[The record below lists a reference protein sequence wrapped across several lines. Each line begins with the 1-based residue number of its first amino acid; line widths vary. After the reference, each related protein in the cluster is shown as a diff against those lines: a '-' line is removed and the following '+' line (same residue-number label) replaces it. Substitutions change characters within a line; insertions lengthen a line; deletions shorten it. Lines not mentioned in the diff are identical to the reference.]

1 MPVRM
6 FIVVLRGYMWFSES
20 IQTYYSKNEN
30 ASNFQKIFF
39 CTIYRYK
46 AINISSLKPLYTA
59 MNPIIEVKNLSKQFG
74 DFKAVDDLSFTVNEG
89 LVYGFLGQN
98 GAGKSTTIRMLLTLI
113 KPTSGSIKI
122 FGFDLEKHRKEIL
135 KQTGAVIER
144 PDLYKYLTALEN
156 LRIFGAMSGTKL
168 SEKKLMDQLEM
179 VGLAERAHSKV
190 KTYSQG
196 MKQRLGIAT
205 ALVHDPKLIILDE
218 PTNGLDPQGIADIR
232 NLIITLSKEMKKT
245 LLISSHLLSEM
256 ELIADSMLI
265 IDKGKK
271 LVEGKVSELFNPS
284 ETIVELQTGND
295 TFSLQCIKDSSFSK
309 YLKGTR
315 NDCILL
321 QMHKNEIP
329 AAMKGLMEMGLPV
342 ISFNSRYSLEDYFLS
357 LTTGNTNVE
366 AAAN

>member
-1 MPVRM
+1 M
-6 FIVVLRGYMWFSES
+6 E
-20 IQTYYSKNEN
+20 
-30 ASNFQKIFF
+30 
-39 CTIYRYK
+39 
-46 AINISSLKPLYTA
+46 
-59 MNPIIEVKNLSKQFG
+59 PIIQVRHLSKGFREL
-74 DFKAVDDLSFTVNEG
+74 KAVDDLSFTVSAGE
-89 LVYGFLGQN
+89 VYGFLGQN

-113 KPTSGSIKI
+113 KPTSGVIEI
-122 FGFDLEKHRKEIL
+122 FGLNLEKHRKEIL
-135 KQTGAVIER
+135 RQTGAVIER

-156 LRIFGAMSGTKL
+156 LRIFANMSGHRIP
-168 SEKKLMDQLEM
+168 EKKLMDQLAM

-232 NLIITLSKEMKKT
+232 NLIIQLSKQMGKT

-271 LVEGKVSELFNPS
+271 LVEGKVKELFDPARTLAELHTDDDVSSFEKLKDSPLSEL
-284 ETIVELQTGND
+284 V
-295 TFSLQCIKDSSFSK
+295 
-309 YLKGTR
+309 KGKR
-315 NDCILL
+315 NDCIVLEL
-321 QMHKNEIP
+321 HRDQITSALKQMLAMDIP
-329 AAMKGLMEMGLPV
+329 V
-342 ISFNSRYSLEDYFLS
+342 VSFRSRHSLEDYFLS
-357 LTTGNTNVE
+357 LTTGDSYVE